1 MKKLWYV
8 CMLLT
13 LCLTGCNKTD
23 DLWDDVNDLKT
34 RVTALEKTVQ
44 DLNWN
49 IEAVRELCKEGATIT
64 NIELKDGIYT
74 ITLSNGKTLKLVEE
88 TGAGALIPQM
98 GIDNDGY
105 WTVSYDNGV
114 TFTQLKDK
122 SGNPIKAT
130 AENGKTPLFR
140 IDAETGY
147 WQVSYDD
154 STYENVKDS
163 AGNPVKATDGEAVK
177 DKFFNSVE
185 KVGNN
190 FNIELRD
197 GTKLS
202 IPIISN
208 FYCKFDESI
217 VGVQRIA
224 AGSTKD
230 FIVHM
235 KGVESYI
242 ITAPEG
248 WEATLSE
255 PSGDNDEGILT
266 IKAPA
271 TTKTLSR
278 AVADNTKDVSIL
290 ATSGAY
296 AAIAKIQ
303 VELGEAETRI
313 DYYTLYNN
321 GQDIEIG
328 DLKVNKNDYGTPI
341 LYKAADMTEELN
353 LMNDISQKAG
363 AKVLLFL
370 ENGEYNFIVD
380 KIAKI
385 NAEIVIIGRY
395 SDSKPT
401 LQPKLCWNLIS
412 GKLIFKNLHI
422 DMSQINGAS
431 NATYLFNNASAT
443 ESFNNL
449 SIEDCE
455 ITEMQKNLFV
465 TSSGSLTF
473 GINTIHLKNNRFLLD
488 APAKTGDTDTSIV
501 LFNLGRTSNMDA
513 FQKLTMDNNLIYNA
527 IAIKGQIFGWTNGTA
542 QSPDQQSMKVLLQN
556 NTIINLVGVNYHLK
570 VYDAQSITIK
580 KNAFYGDPSS
590 AFSSN
595 LCAVYKA
602 GSNPTFDVQENIA
615 FGLAGSG
622 KWISFPSASTSRPS
636 NPTTDQLTY
645 LTENPFNATDFS
657 TGDYSLKAPYT
668 DYGMQNK

>member
-13 LCLTGCNKTD
+13 VCLVGCNKTD

-64 NIELKDGIYT
+64 DIELKDGIYT

-105 WTVSYDNGV
+105 WTVSYDNGS

-130 AENGKTPLFR
+130 AENGKTPLFQ
-140 IDAETGY
+140 IDAATGY
-147 WQVSYDD
+147 WQVSYDG

-217 VGVQRIA
+217 VGIQRIA

-255 PSGDNDEGILT
+255 PSADNDEGTLT

-271 TTKTLSR
+271 TAKTLSR

-313 DYYTLYNN
+313 DYKAKFDN
-321 GQDIEIG
+321 GESITIG
-328 DLKVNKNDYGTPI
+328 DITFDKNTYPDAEVVELDGTEPELDSYINNSKKVKI
-341 LYKAADMTEELN
+341 
-353 LMNDISQKAG
+353 
-363 AKVLLFL
+363 LFL
-370 ENGEYNFIVD
+370 TGNNDFTT
-380 KIAKI
+380 I
-385 NAEIVIIGRY
+385 NPVNLNNTIIIIGKY
-395 SDSKPT
+395 SDSKPVIKPSRVWKT
-401 LQPKLCWNLIS
+401 VS
-412 GKLIFKNLHI
+412 GNIFIKNIHL
-422 DMSQINGAS
+422 DMSSFTTDGQ
-431 NATYLFNNASAT
+431 YFNNSNTSSAT
-443 ESFNNL
+443 DFTALIIDECKISDVKNPIYQDTAKDNL
-449 SIEDCE
+449 
-455 ITEMQKNLFV
+455 N
-465 TSSGSLTF
+465 
-473 GINTIHLKNNRFLLD
+473 GINTIIINRTRIMVNADNKALIHLYTTKNL
-488 APAKTGDTDTSIV
+488 APYKKFAFTNNIVYSKTPYVGQILNWGLQTDFTEGNLTAIISNNTVINIAGNNPYFRHNKGSLTMTKNIFYVDSSFAKNSNLYTYVGNDTHPVSVTTVDVKDNIV
-501 LFNLGRTSNMDA
+501 YGLTSNS
-513 FQKLTMDNNLIYNA
+513 KWY
-527 IAIKGQIFGWTNGTA
+527 
-542 QSPDQQSMKVLLQN
+542 
-556 NTIINLVGVNYHLK
+556 NYHSNCDASAK
-570 VYDAQSITIK
+570 VDPYVLTPHATAPMTIT
-580 KNAFYGDPSS
+580 
-590 AFSSN
+590 
-595 LCAVYKA
+595 
-602 GSNPTFDVQENIA
+602 DVENGI
-615 FGLAGSG
+615 FVL
-622 KWISFPSASTSRPS
+622 
-636 NPTTDQLTY
+636 
-645 LTENPFNATDFS
+645 ATDMD
-657 TGDYSLKAPYT
+657 G
-668 DYGMQNK
+668 YGANIE